1 MTSLVIDTSV
11 ALKWVVEERGTSE
24 ALALLRRNA
33 LIAPELLVAECSN
46 ALWKKV
52 ERKELTKPEALF
64 AARLLQSAR
73 VELLPMRSLIEAATR
88 FAIELSH
95 PAYDCIYVA
104 LAIENR
110 CKVVTADARFLSKI
124 SQAQRAVIR
133 DAVIPLAS
141 A

>member
-95 PAYDCIYVA
+95 PAYDCIYIA